1 MPLNIVVCVKI
12 VPKPEE
18 VRLDP
23 ETSTLDR
30 NSAENVLNPS
40 DKNALEFA
48 LCLKEKHGGRITLLS
63 MGPPFFDKLL
73 RVSMAMGADDAVLL
87 TDRAFAGADTYP
99 TSLTLAE
106 GIRKL
111 SDVDLVLCGEES
123 ADGGTG
129 QVPPGIAEWLGI
141 ALTTYANE
149 ISYDEGKDRFIARR
163 SISGGNEVLSIPRP
177 AVISV
182 ELGVNSPRF
191 PNFNR
196 IKKLATTFKVTMW
209 SAEKL
214 GLEKTRLGLPGSH
227 TTVDDLVEV
236 ASADRKRQFVEGTP
250 QEIASK
256 LADIILDHGE

>member
-18 VRLDP
+18 VKLDP
-23 ETSTLDR
+23 ETSMLDR
-30 NSAENVLNPS
+30 GAAESIINPS

-48 LCLKEKHGGRITLLS
+48 LKLKEQHGGRITLLS
-63 MGPPFFDKLL
+63 MGPPLIEDLL
-73 RVSMAMGADDAVLL
+73 RVSMAMGTDDAVLL

-106 GIRKL
+106 GIRKM
-111 SDVDLVLCGEES
+111 SDVDLVICGEES

-129 QVPPGIAEWLGI
+129 QVPPGLAEWLGF
-141 ALTTYANE
+141 ALTTYVNE
-149 ISYDEGKDRFIARR
+149 LSYDEGEGRFITRR
-163 SISGGNEVLSIPRP
+163 SISGGYEVLSIPKP

-191 PNFNR
+191 PDFNL
-196 IKKLATTFKVTMW
+196 KKELKRSFKVTMM
-209 SAEKL
+209 SAKDIGLEKNRL
-214 GLEKTRLGLPGSH
+214 GLEGSH
-227 TTVDDLVEV
+227 TTVDELVEV
-236 ASADRKRQFVEGTP
+236 ESAERKRQFVRGSP

-256 LADIILDHGE
+256 LADIILDHT

>member
-1 MPLNIVVCVKI
+1 MTLNIVVCVKI

-18 VRLDP
+18 VKLDP

-30 NSAENVLNPS
+30 GAAENIINPS

-48 LCLKEKHGGRITLLS
+48 LALKEKHGGRITLLS
-63 MGPPFFDKLL
+63 MGPPLTEELL
-73 RVSMAMGADDAVLL
+73 RVSMAMGADDVVLL

-111 SDVDLVLCGEES
+111 SNVDLVLCGEES
-123 ADGGTG
+123 ADGGTA
-129 QVPPGIAEWLGI
+129 QVPPGLAEWLGF

-149 ISYDEGKDRFIARR
+149 LSYDEGKDRFIARR

-196 IKKLATTFKVTMW
+196 MKELTRSFKVTMW
-209 SAEKL
+209 SAQEIDLETNVL
-214 GLEKTRLGLPGSH
+214 GLEGSH
-227 TTVDDLVEV
+227 TTVEDLVEV
-236 ASADRKRQFVEGTP
+236 ASADRKRQYIQGSP

-256 LADIILDHGE
+256 LADIILDHAE